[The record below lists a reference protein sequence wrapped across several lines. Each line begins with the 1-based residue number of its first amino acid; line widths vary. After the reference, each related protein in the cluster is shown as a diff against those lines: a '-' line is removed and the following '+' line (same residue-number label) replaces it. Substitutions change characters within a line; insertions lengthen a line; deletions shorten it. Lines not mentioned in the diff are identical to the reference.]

1 MGIFLF
7 EKCCIIDETLL
18 KRSKIKIL
26 ISSDSIESPR
36 RSRDNFKNMLINLL
50 FSWFGLVIIALIF
63 LPQAVKITREYERGV
78 IFRLGRFAGT
88 RGPGLFLIIPIV
100 DKMVKIDLRIVTM
113 DVPAQEVISKDN
125 IPITVDAVVYFRVS
139 DSQKAVIEVENYQM
153 ATSKISQTSLREVV
167 GASSLDELLAE
178 RERVNQKLYEII
190 DRATDPW
197 GIKVTGVTVKDVQI
211 PQEMQRA
218 IAKQAEAERMKRA
231 KIILAEGEY
240 LAATKLKEAGD
251 ILKADP
257 IVLRYLETLT
267 EAAKEKNTT
276 ILFPVEMLGM
286 LKKFQKQE

>member
-1 MGIFLF
+1 
-7 EKCCIIDETLL
+7 
-18 KRSKIKIL
+18 
-26 ISSDSIESPR
+26 
-36 RSRDNFKNMLINLL
+36 MLADIL
-50 FSWFGLVIIALIF
+50 FSWFGLIIVALII
-63 LPQAVKITREYERGV
+63 LPQAIKICREYERGV
-78 IFRLGRFAGT
+78 IFRLGRFAGI

-125 IPITVDAVVYFRVS
+125 IPITVDAVVYFKVS
-139 DSQKAVIEVENYQM
+139 DSQKAVIEVENYMM

-178 RERVNQKLYEII
+178 REKVNQKLYEII

-211 PQEMQRA
+211 PQDMQRA

-240 LAATKLKEAGD
+240 LAATKLKEAGE

-286 LKKFQKQE
+286 LKKLQKQE